1 MLDYIQTRNMKFNGN
16 LPIAALPVVGETDVG
31 ASDGLDV
38 TGLVDG
44 LRVGGLVIGDMVGV
58 VDGILEGM

>member
-1 MLDYIQTRNMKFNGN
+1 M
-16 LPIAALPVVGETDVG
+16 VVGSYDGAVIGETDVG
-31 ASDGLDV
+31 VSDGLDV

-44 LRVGGLVIGDMVGV
+44 LKVDGLVIGDMVGV